1 MATKTLSEN
10 IQTAITELSNIKTAL
25 IGKGVAIPTSTPT
38 NSYSGLIEGLQVGAS
53 ASAEFNIH
61 FGDVAPEDTTKLW
74 VKTAPVANIKL
85 DYEISSV
92 INATTRV
99 NAILDAATNEIISG
113 AGGCAERVGNLVY
126 LLGAYTMSPKI
137 LTYNLDTLVTVSTGV
152 AMPSNYFRYAA
163 TGLVGNFIYLLGGL
177 KYSTMSLDIYKYDIL
192 GKTMTKLA
200 VAITNDGNHG
210 WQSFAY
216 ATVGA
221 RIYLFGGYNS
231 TSFSNSNIVAKA
243 YYFDTVSQTFTMIAS
258 PLNHCVEAGT
268 AVIGTDIYLIGGRNS
283 GGTATTRITKYDTLL
298 DTYTIVAN
306 LPAGYTNCRAAAVGT
321 DIYIY
326 WDKNIYKLDTLTN
339 TLTTVSSGLAW
350 DFISGS
356 IVSYGTDIFYFCG
369 SSLTNGAFK
378 TTAEVALET
387 NHLLI
392 SSLTSGHPVALFNQH
407 GIDIKLPV
415 SNVYKGDA
423 NNKAKKVEAY
433 YYNNALWNLI

>member
-10 IQTAITELSNIKTAL
+10 IQTVITDLSNIKTAL
-25 IGKGVAIPTSTPT
+25 VGKGVAIPSGTPT
-38 NSYSGLIEGLQVGAS
+38 NSYSGLIDGLLIGTP

-61 FGDVAPEDTTKLW
+61 FGDTAPEDTAKLW
-74 VKTAPVANIKL
+74 VKTTPVANIKL
-85 DYEISSV
+85 DCEISSV
-92 INATTRV
+92 VNATTRV
-99 NAILDAATNEIISG
+99 NDILDAATNEIVSG

-163 TGLVGNFIYLLGGL
+163 TGLVGDFIYLLGGL

-192 GKTMTKLA
+192 EKTMTKLA

-216 ATVGA
+216 ATVGP

-231 TSFSNSNIVAKA
+231 TSFSNSYIVTKA
-243 YYFDTVSQTFTMIAS
+243 YYFDTVSQTFTMIAAPS
-258 PLNHCVEAGT
+258 NHYIEAGS

-283 GGTATTRITKYDTLL
+283 SGTSTNRITKYDTLL
-298 DTYTIVAN
+298 DTYTIVAY
-306 LPAGYTNCRAAAVGT
+306 LPAAYTRCRAAVVGT

-326 WDKNIYKLDTLTN
+326 WDKNIFKLDSLTN
-339 TLTTVSSGLAW
+339 TLSTVSSGLAW
-350 DFISGS
+350 GFTEGS
-356 IVSYGTDIFYFCG
+356 IVSYGTNIFYFCG
-369 SSLTNGAFK
+369 SSLANAAFI
-378 TTAEVALET
+378 TTTEVALES

-392 SSLTSGHPVALFNQH
+392 SSLTSGHRIALFNQH

-423 NNKAKKVEAY
+423 NNKAQKVEAY
-433 YYNNALWNLI
+433 YYNNAQWNLI